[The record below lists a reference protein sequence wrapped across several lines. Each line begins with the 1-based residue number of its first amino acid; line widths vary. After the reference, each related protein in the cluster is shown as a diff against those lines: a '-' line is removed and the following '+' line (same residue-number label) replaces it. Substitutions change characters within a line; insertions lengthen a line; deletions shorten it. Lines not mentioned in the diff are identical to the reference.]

1 MDSTERLQECGG
13 EGGSRR
19 SWVCFVRAGAG
30 LALVCVLVAATW
42 TSPHVALTASNSA
55 LAERSGTARLRST
68 RLLWDED
75 AVGKEMEAEINSV
88 KKQFMQEQIK
98 VGQELQSTNTSEDA
112 NNTTTAANATSTSDS
127 NPIAA
132 IPFDNEW
139 FARWCD
145 TLNRTTNNLILSS
158 LHPLQYCFK
167 AK

>member
-112 NNTTTAANATSTSDS
+112 NTTAANATSTSDS
-127 NPIAA
+127 NPSAA

-145 TLNRTTNNLILSS
+145 KLNRTSNNLL
-158 LHPLQYCFK
+158 LLLMR
-167 AK
+167 A